1 MLDYWEAFDQI
12 EPIGEQWLQTAQI
25 CEFLSRGHTVAM
37 AAVGKTLEPKSI
49 EDLMPPRWKPP
60 AKGKAPKKGLG
71 LKAMRAKQERLIDG
85 K

>member
-1 MLDYWEAFDQI
+1 
-12 EPIGEQWLQTAQI
+12 
-25 CEFLSRGHTVAM
+25 M